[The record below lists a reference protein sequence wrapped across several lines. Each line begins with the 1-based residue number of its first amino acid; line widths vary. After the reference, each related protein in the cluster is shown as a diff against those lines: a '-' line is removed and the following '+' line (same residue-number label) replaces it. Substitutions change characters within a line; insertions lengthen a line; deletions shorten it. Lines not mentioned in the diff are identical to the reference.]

1 MASPRARQS
10 TLPLATVSILAAL
23 GVAGC
28 GTPPWQTASPSVSAS
43 PTTTTTTTSSPAVND
58 LATGSLKRSL
68 TAGAAKVELTYW
80 STLDLRQWTPEV
92 PKPLNVVAS
101 ATLQGGAKGQQTFLS
116 AVRVATT
123 AIGADGTPKTLD
135 AVDDTASVAPGYLIS
150 KPNSYQQVLTLPA
163 APAGSTAMR
172 ITLTYELLIQSAP
185 KANTYLRQATSDTI
199 QVPLVAAPSTP
210 KTP

>member
-1 MASPRARQS
+1 MASPRAQLS
-10 TLPLATVSILAAL
+10 TLPLAAVAVLALAT
-23 GVAGC
+23 AGC
-28 GTPPWQTASPSVSAS
+28 GTPPWQTASPSPTATATAS
-43 PTTTTTTTSSPAVND
+43 TTPTPVAND
-58 LATGSLKRSL
+58 LAAGSLKRSL
-68 TAGAAKVELTYW
+68 KAGAASVELTYW
-80 STLDLRQWTPEV
+80 STLDLRQWTPDV

-101 ATLQGGAKGQQTFLS
+101 AALQGGAKGQQTFLS

-123 AIGADGTPKTLD
+123 AITADGTPKALD

-163 APAGSTAMR
+163 APAGSTAVR

-185 KANTYLRQATSDTI
+185 KAETYLRQATSDTI